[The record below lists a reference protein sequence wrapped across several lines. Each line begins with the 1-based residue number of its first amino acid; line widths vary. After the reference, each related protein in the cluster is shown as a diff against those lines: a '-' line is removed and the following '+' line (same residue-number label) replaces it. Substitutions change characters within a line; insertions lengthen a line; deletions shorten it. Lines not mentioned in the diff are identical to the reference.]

1 MTMHPAWNPKRDVAR
16 TYLSR
21 KKGGRLIS
29 VVEDIVKLAIPGLKR
44 YILTSEEE
52 LLTARR
58 ISGDYKQNL
67 GIIENVKEFKEK
79 KLAM

>member
-1 MTMHPAWNPKRDVAR
+1 MTMHPSWNPKRDLAR
-16 TYLSR
+16 IYSSR

-52 LLTARR
+52 LLAARR

-67 GIIENVKEFKEK
+67 GIIESVKEFKEK